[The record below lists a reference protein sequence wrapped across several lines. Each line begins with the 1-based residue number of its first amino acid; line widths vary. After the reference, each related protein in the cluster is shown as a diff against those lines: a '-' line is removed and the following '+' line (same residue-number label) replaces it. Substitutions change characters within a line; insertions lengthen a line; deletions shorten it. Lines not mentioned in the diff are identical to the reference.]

1 MIERDTAKLIQMA
14 ESRHV
19 PEAFLL
25 SASAPLDSGHSSGTL
40 DEANVLLAAHPEL
53 ATANIYTAAVLG
65 DADSVERFVAADPAL
80 AAAPGGPHGWDAL
93 TYLCFSRYLRLDPAR
108 STGFVRAATALLD
121 AGANANTG
129 FYEPSHQPNPCFES
143 ALYGAAGVAHH
154 AGVTRLLLERGADPN
169 DGEVAYHAPET
180 DDNRAIEAL
189 LESGRLNALNLA
201 TMLLRKCDWHDPP
214 GVALLLLNGAD
225 PNADTYWHKTAL
237 AQAVLRDNSLAIVT
251 LLLDQG
257 ADPNKSHGTPT
268 AASVTARRGRSDLLA
283 LFAARGF
290 DLELSPLER
299 LLAAC
304 AQGDSA
310 AAQAIAAREPA
321 LLAEFA
327 AEGGGFLACFAG
339 VGNTAGVRAL
349 LDLGVSPNL
358 LYAEG
363 DGYWGVAPNS
373 TALHVAAWR
382 ARPAVVRLLLERGAP
397 VDAVDGQGRTPL
409 MLAVRGCVDSH
420 WTGLRT
426 PEHVAALLA
435 AGASTRGVHYPCGYA
450 EVDKLL
456 EPQGAHG

>member
-1 MIERDTAKLIQMA
+1 MLDAAVIDRFLTA
-14 ESRHV
+14 
-19 PEAFLL
+19 
-25 SASAPLDSGHSSGTL
+25 ASAPLDSGHASGTL
-40 DEANVLLAAHPEL
+40 DVANALLAAHPDL
-53 ATANIYTAAVLG
+53 AAANIYTAAVLG

-93 TYLCFSRYLRLDPAR
+93 TYLCFSRYLRLDPTR
-108 STGFVRAATALLD
+108 SDGFVRAATALLD
-121 AGANANTG
+121 AGASASTG

-143 ALYGAAGVAHH
+143 VLYGAAGVAHH
-154 AGVTRLLLERGADPN
+154 AGLTQLLLERGADPN

-189 LESGRLNALNLA
+189 LESGRLNALSLA
-201 TMLLRKCDWHDPP
+201 TMLLRKCDWHDQP
-214 GVALLLLNGAD
+214 GVALLLDHGAD

-251 LLLDQG
+251 LLAEHG
-257 ADPNKSHGTPT
+257 ADPNKSHGTPN
-268 AASVTARRGRSDLLA
+268 AASLAARRGRADVLA

-290 DLELSPLER
+290 DLELSRLER

-304 AQGDSA
+304 AQRDAA
-310 AAQAIAAREPA
+310 AAQAMAARDPA
-321 LLAEFA
+321 LLAELA
-327 AEGGGFLACFAG
+327 ADGGTILACFAG
-339 VGNTAGVRAL
+339 VGNTAGVQAI
-349 LDLGVSPNL
+349 LDLGVGPSA

-382 ARPAVVRLLLERGAP
+382 TRPAAVRLLLERGAP
-397 VDAVDGQGRTPL
+397 VNAIDAERRTPL

-435 AGASTRGVHYPCGYA
+435 AGASTRGVEYPCGYA

-456 EPQGAHG
+456 EQHEAGA